1 MKLAKIFVL
10 SSELDDQKMAKN
22 RQMDNKS
29 NSIKDSK
36 KMKMLSEQKA
46 LLQQLLKLEEK
57 KLKAM
62 NRG

>member
-1 MKLAKIFVL
+1 ML